1 MLREKCPGTRTVLV
15 EPSGSAVI
23 SGCEPGHHR
32 IQGIGE
38 GFIPDTM
45 DVSLADE
52 IVQVG
57 DEEAIATTRRLWREE
72 GVMAGLSS
80 GANVYA
86 ALQVAAKMS
95 AGDIVV
101 TIIPDSGARYL
112 SIKELQDR

>member
-1 MLREKCPGTRTVLV
+1 
-15 EPSGSAVI
+15 
-23 SGCEPGHHR
+23 
-32 IQGIGE
+32 
-38 GFIPDTM
+38 M

-101 TIIPDSGARYL
+101 TIIPDSGDRYL
-112 SIKELQDR
+112 SIKELQDRWPPGPVAPWRR